1 MAAALDTHQEI
12 AQVPGRHMPDSIVAL
27 FQREKVTLS
36 HCVPTILRMLLDS
49 AKTRASVFLAGRF
62 SLAVRLCRRRSPE
75 KRWSRE
81 ADGSLEGK
89 RSLTG
94 SSLTTGADFRAGWL
108 FLFQLI
114 FRDQV
119 P

>member
-12 AQVPGRHMPDSIVAL
+12 AQVPGRHVPDSIVAL

-49 AKTRASVFLAGRF
+49 AKTKGISLSGWKILIGGAALPQALA
-62 SLAVRLCRRRSPE
+62 
-75 KRWSRE
+75 RE

-94 SSLTTGADFRAGWL
+94 SSSPTVAGFRAGWL